1 MLEENS
7 RKVYLYSG
15 WTDMRL
21 GIYGLIRL
29 VGKPE
34 IGAVYAFCGK
44 NRTTVKIL
52 EFHGTYAWLHTKK
65 VLKGKLNWPDG
76 KDVASLDL
84 GSLKLLIDSIDI
96 INRVE
101 LKGDKILHTY

>member
-1 MLEENS
+1 M
-7 RKVYLYSG
+7 
-15 WTDMRL
+15 
-21 GIYGLIRL
+21 
-29 VGKPE
+29 
-34 IGAVYAFCGK
+34 
-44 NRTTVKIL
+44 
-52 EFHGTYAWLHTKK
+52 
-65 VLKGKLNWPDG
+65 LKGKLNWPDG